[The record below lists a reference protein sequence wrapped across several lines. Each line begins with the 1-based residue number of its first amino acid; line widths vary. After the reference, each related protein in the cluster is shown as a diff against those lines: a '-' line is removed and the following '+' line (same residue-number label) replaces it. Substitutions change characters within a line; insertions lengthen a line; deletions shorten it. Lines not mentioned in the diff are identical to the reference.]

1 MARMKIQP
9 ALRITG
15 KLSLSGD
22 KSISH
27 RAALIAALA
36 EGRSVISNFS
46 TSADCNST
54 LNCLRSLGVAVSR
67 TGNEVVIEGTG
78 PSGLKAPAAP
88 LDCGNSGSTMR
99 MLAGVLAGCDFESVL
114 TGDESLRSRPM
125 KRIIEPLR
133 LMNAEVDSPS
143 GRPPLQIR
151 GSSSIRPISYLLP
164 VASAQV
170 KSCILLA
177 GLRANGETEVI
188 ERLGSTRDHTERM
201 LQWFGATV
209 ETRSNE
215 PDGHLGTTVALDGPA
230 RLSARDV
237 TIPGDISSAAFL
249 IAAAALLPGSDL
261 AIEGIGLNATRKEF
275 LSVLQSDGL
284 SLMEDDVRDECNEP
298 VGTVRVRGGSAGK
311 HGRPFHPGA
320 VNVIGGG
327 LIPKLI
333 DELPLLAVVGSQING
348 GLMISDAAELRVKE
362 ADRISATVRNLRAM
376 GVTVDEF
383 EDGLRV
389 YGPTNLNGAE
399 IESFGDHRIA
409 MAFSVAA
416 LLADG
421 PSEIVGADCVAI
433 SFPEFFDLLESV
445 TERVA

>member
-1 MARMKIQP
+1 MNIQP

-36 EGRSVISNFS
+36 EGRSVLSNFS

-54 LNCLRSLGVAVSR
+54 LKCLRALGVAVSR
-67 TGNEVVIEGTG
+67 HGNEVVIEGIG
-78 PSGLKAPAAP
+78 PSGLKAQEAP

-99 MLAGVLAGCDFESVL
+99 MLAGVLAGCDFDSVL
-114 TGDESLRSRPM
+114 TGDESLCSRPM

-151 GSSSIRPISYLLP
+151 GSSSLRAISYILP

-201 LQWFGATV
+201 LRWFGATV
-209 ETRSNE
+209 ETRDNE
-215 PDGHLGTTVALDGPA
+215 SDGQLGTTVALKGPA
-230 RLSARDV
+230 RLLARDV
-237 TIPGDISSAAFL
+237 KIPGDISSAAFL

-261 AIEGIGLNATRKEF
+261 AIEGVGLNSTRTEF
-275 LSVLQSDGL
+275 LSILQSNRL
-284 SLMEDDVRDECNEP
+284 SLIADDVRNECNEP
-298 VGTVRVRGGSAGK
+298 VGTVRVRGRSASE
-311 HGRPFHPGA
+311 HGPQVHPGE
-320 VNVIGGG
+320 VNVVCGG

-376 GVTVDEF
+376 GATVDEF

-389 YGPTNLNGAE
+389 YGPTELNGAE

-416 LLADG
+416 LLANG
-421 PSEIVGADCVAI
+421 PSEIAGADCVAI

-445 TERVA
+445 TERVT

>member
-1 MARMKIQP
+1 MKIQS

-36 EGRSVISNFS
+36 EGRSVLSNFS

-54 LNCLRSLGVAVSR
+54 LNCLRGLGVAVHR

-78 PSGLKAPAAP
+78 PSGLKAPEAP

-99 MLAGVLAGCDFESVL
+99 MLAGVLAGCDFASIL

-125 KRIIEPLR
+125 KRIIEPLQ
-133 LMNAEVDSPS
+133 LMNAEVDSVS

-151 GSSSIRPISYLLP
+151 GSRSVRAISYLLP

-170 KSCILLA
+170 KSCVLLA
-177 GLRANGETEVI
+177 GLQANGETEVI

-201 LQWFGATV
+201 LQWFGAAV
-209 ETRSNE
+209 QTRSNE
-215 PDGHLGTTVALDGPA
+215 SDGHLGTTVALNGPA
-230 RLSARDV
+230 RLSARDIR
-237 TIPGDISSAAFL
+237 IPGDLSSAAFL

-261 AIEGIGLNATRKEF
+261 AIEGVGLNPTRTAF
-275 LSVLQSDGL
+275 LSILQANGLSVL
-284 SLMEDDVRDECNEP
+284 EDEVRNECNEP
-298 VGTVRVRGGSAGK
+298 VGTVRVRGGSAGEPV
-311 HGRPFHPGA
+311 RAFHPGA
-320 VNVIGGG
+320 VNVVWGG

-348 GLMISDAAELRVKE
+348 GLTISDAAELRVKE
-362 ADRISATVRNLRAM
+362 ADRIRATVCNLRAM
-376 GVTVDEF
+376 GATVDEF

-389 YGPTNLNGAE
+389 FGPTKLNGAE
-399 IESFGDHRIA
+399 IDSFGDHRIA

-421 PSEIVGADCVAI
+421 PSEIAGADCVAI
-433 SFPEFFDLLESV
+433 SFPEFFELLESV